1 MSDKTIDVKGNFAV
15 RVGNMWAQK
24 DYSEIKLK
32 EQPNQLD
39 TFKNAYKLAEKTGG
53 RIVMFKPQE
62 LTDDQLTEL
71 KLAASDGV
79 SDDD

>member
-1 MSDKTIDVKGNFAV
+1 MSDETIDVKGNFAV

-24 DYSEIKLK
+24 DYSDIKLK

-53 RIVMFKPQE
+53 RIVVFKPQE
-62 LTDDQLTEL
+62 LTDEQIADL
-71 KLAASDGV
+71 KMAATNDNEE
-79 SDDD
+79 